1 MEEKEIMM
9 TIPVE
14 ENLEERLDKYLIN
27 ELDES
32 RTTIAKLIDN
42 EFILVNDKKTS
53 AHYKC
58 RKGDIITVFDGY
70 NEDIEITP
78 ENIPIDIVYE
88 DDDIIIVNKAS
99 GLVVHPG
106 NGNQTGTLVNALMYH
121 TNNLSDINGEVR
133 PGIVHRIDKDTSGL
147 MVVAKNNKAHQI
159 LSDMLSRHEIKRDY
173 IAIVKGEFTSDTA
186 TIDAPIGRDKINR
199 KKMAVTAD
207 NSKDAITHV
216 KVLKKYKGYTLVKCS
231 LETGRTHQIRVHM
244 AYIGFPI
251 VNDPVY
257 TNDTCTS
264 FGQYLHSTSIDFNH
278 PITGEHLHFEVEP
291 PKEFEEF
298 LSKLEEI

>member
-1 MEEKEIMM
+1 MEEKEILM

-58 RKGDIITVFDGY
+58 RKGDVITVFDGY

-278 PITGEHLHFEVEP
+278 PITGEHLHFKVDP